1 MSDRS
6 PNGEVAG
13 LVEEL
18 RAEADQISAALPVF
32 ANLYRRAAGHIEIQ
46 TARLAGARKLADGYG
61 IVLAMIAAGC
71 SDPQRFAARMLAE
84 YDHEAKALGIVK

>member
-61 IVLAMIAAGC
+61 IVLAMIPQGAPTRSGSLPGC
-71 SDPQRFAARMLAE
+71 WLNTTMKQKLWGS
-84 YDHEAKALGIVK
+84 